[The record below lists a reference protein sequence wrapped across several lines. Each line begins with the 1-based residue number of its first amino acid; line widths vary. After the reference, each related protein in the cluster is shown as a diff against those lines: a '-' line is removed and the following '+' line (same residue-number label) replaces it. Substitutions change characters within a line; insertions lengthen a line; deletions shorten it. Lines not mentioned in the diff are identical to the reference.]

1 MDLATTTGT
10 IRRDGSVTET
20 NKQNLHRSVRNVKGL
35 RAKLHRACVAYVE
48 QRIDTL
54 NSAMAEVKEAADE
67 ETKNS
72 AGDKYETGRAMM
84 QIEMEKHAAQLA
96 EAKKLQKALK
106 EISLDENANEVQP
119 GSVVFTNHE
128 TFYISI
134 GAGALTVDG
143 IRYFAV
149 SPSSPIGMK
158 LIGCKPGDQFE
169 LNKRKIQIARLE

>member
-1 MDLATTTGT
+1 M
-10 IRRDGSVTET
+10 
-20 NKQNLHRSVRNVKGL
+20 KGL

-48 QRIDTL
+48 QRIETL
-54 NSAMAEVKEAADE
+54 NRAMAEVKEAADE

-96 EAKKLQKALK
+96 EATKLQKALK
-106 EISLDENANEVQP
+106 ELSLEENSTEVQP

-134 GAGALTVDG
+134 GAGALTVDDA
-143 IRYFAV
+143 RYFAV
-149 SPSSPIGMK
+149 SPSSPIGAK
-158 LIGCKPGDQFE
+158 LMGCKAGDQFE
-169 LNKRKIQIARLE
+169 LNKRVFQIKQVA

>member
-1 MDLATTTGT
+1 
-10 IRRDGSVTET
+10 
-20 NKQNLHRSVRNVKGL
+20 VKGL

-54 NSAMAEVKEAADE
+54 NRAMAEVKEAADE

-96 EAKKLQKALK
+96 EATKLQQALK
-106 EISLDENANEVQP
+106 ELSLEENSKEVQA
-119 GSVVFTNHE
+119 GSIVFTNHE

-134 GAGALTVDG
+134 GAGALTVDDV
-143 IRYFAV
+143 RYFAV
-149 SPSSPIGMK
+149 SSSSPIGAK
-158 LIGCKPGDQFE
+158 LMGSKPGDQFE
-169 LNKRKIQIARLE
+169 LNKRTFQIVRIE

>member
-1 MDLATTTGT
+1 M
-10 IRRDGSVTET
+10 
-20 NKQNLHRSVRNVKGL
+20 KGL
-35 RAKLHRACVAYVE
+35 RLKLHRACVAYVE

-54 NSAMAEVKEAADE
+54 NSAMADVKEAADE

-72 AGDKYETGRAMM
+72 AGDKYETGRAMI
-84 QIEMEKHAAQLA
+84 QLEMEKHAAQLA
-96 EAKKLQKALK
+96 EATKLQKTLK
-106 EISLDENANEVQP
+106 DLDLEENTTVVQP

-143 IRYFAV
+143 VRYFAV

-158 LIGCKPGDQFE
+158 LLGCKPGDQFE
-169 LNKRKIQIARLE
+169 LNKREFQIKSIS